1 MYTTYLI
8 YISHIYIH
16 IWEATGDETSQPR
29 FVLLTLPTSLTVR
42 WLLNWRCP
50 FLAGT
55 LEEVEMGRQHPVVN
69 RESKHEQ
76 NYGITELE
84 TLGLVWVGKLF
95 RPYITKQCKVRSK
108 FV

>member
-1 MYTTYLI
+1 MIVLI
-8 YISHIYIH
+8 IAHNVYYISHIHIPYIYIL

-29 FVLLTLPTSLTVR
+29 FVLLTLPTSLAVR

-76 NYGITELE
+76 NL
-84 TLGLVWVGKLF
+84 WDH
-95 RPYITKQCKVRSK
+95 
-108 FV
+108 